1 MRSGL
6 RRTIIALCA
15 ASVWLAASVLAATAQ
30 TLTIAAAS
38 DLQAVLPTIANDF
51 EKQTGITTR
60 VTFGSSGNF
69 FSQLRNGAPF
79 DLFFS
84 ADLEYPQE
92 LVQGGQ
98 ALADTLAEYASGR
111 IVVWARKDA
120 GLDVQA
126 GLRVLT
132 DPRVRKVAIAN
143 PEHAPYGRAAVAAL
157 RHENLYDAVQP
168 KLVFGENISQA
179 AQFVQSGNA
188 DAGIVALSV
197 ALAPALKSVGVYT
210 EIPSTFHPPIRQGA
224 VVIRSSNNQK
234 AARDFLAFLRRSE
247 SLKLLADFGFDIKR
261 N

>member
-1 MRSGL
+1 L
-6 RRTIIALCA
+6 RRNILALCA
-15 ASVWLAASVLAATAQ
+15 ATVWLAAAVLSASAQ
-30 TLTIAAAS
+30 TLTIAAAA

-51 EKQTGITTR
+51 EKQTGVTTR
-60 VTFGSSGNF
+60 LTFGSSGNI
-69 FSQLRNGAPF
+69 FSQLQNGAPF
-79 DLFFS
+79 DVFLS
-84 ADLEYPQE
+84 ADLEYPQR
-92 LVQGGQ
+92 LVKAGQ
-98 ALADTLAEYASGR
+98 ALTDTLLEYASGR

-120 GLDVQA
+120 GLDVQS
-126 GLRVLT
+126 GLRMLT

-157 RHENLYDAVQP
+157 RHDNLYEAVQP

-197 ALAPALKSVGVYT
+197 ALTPALNSVGVYA

-224 VVIRSSNNQK
+224 VVIRSSNNQQT
-234 AARDFLAFLRRSE
+234 ARDFLAFLRRPE